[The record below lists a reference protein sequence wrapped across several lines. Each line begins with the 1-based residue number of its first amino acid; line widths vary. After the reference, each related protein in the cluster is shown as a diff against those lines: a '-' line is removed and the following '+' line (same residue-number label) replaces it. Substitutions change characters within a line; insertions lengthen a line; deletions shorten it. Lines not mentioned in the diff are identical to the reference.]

1 MAAAPRLAA
10 NVLCARRHSV
20 LTPVSERLI
29 VELFDDVAPS
39 ACSAFRA
46 RLLPGS
52 SDTFVGGRMLQVTPE
67 ESVRGVARG
76 APASASTAVSAA
88 GTLGFQKQPV
98 LRHTE
103 AGTLSLSL
111 DGAQWALGLAPAP
124 GLDESFQVVGRV
136 VSGEAGGDGGGSRE
150 ALKTLGRLPRGLRD
164 APVAKV
170 TLAASGPCSSSGA
183 AAEGGAHAHADETPE
198 QARERLQKAAR
209 SARDALKC
217 AGREKCWWKWRHATL
232 RHGAFCVGVFGMRV
246 VGSNFVLFRLST
258 NVP

>member
-1 MAAAPRLAA
+1 MGKGGTKFVADAIGSRSKGKGYTNKDQRKDMETFQATGVHPEVERLRQAAKEAVRPLPDPSP
-10 NVLCARRHSV
+10 ARPHIY
-20 LTPVSERLI
+20 LDFQRLI

-124 GLDESFQVVGRV
+124 GLDESFQ
-136 VSGEAGGDGGGSRE
+136 
-150 ALKTLGRLPRGLRD
+150 
-164 APVAKV
+164 
-170 TLAASGPCSSSGA
+170 
-183 AAEGGAHAHADETPE
+183 
-198 QARERLQKAAR
+198 
-209 SARDALKC
+209 
-217 AGREKCWWKWRHATL
+217 
-232 RHGAFCVGVFGMRV
+232 
-246 VGSNFVLFRLST
+246 
-258 NVP
+258 